1 MAATDSRLQNSDRN
15 ATGSAS
21 SSQILKS
28 RMAQALPESPDAATL
43 QNRTAALSDW
53 EEKAAQQRMQQEFQA
68 LKQRD
73 EEHKRKET
81 ELESLRQKQQEEINA
96 LRKALDDQKKV
107 LVELQKAEERD
118 RGAATGGC
126 CTVQ

>member
-1 MAATDSRLQNSDRN
+1 MAAMDSRLQNSDR
-15 ATGSAS
+15 AASSSAS
-21 SSQILKS
+21 NSQILKS
-28 RMAQALPESPDAATL
+28 RMAQTLPESPDAATL
-43 QNRTAALSDW
+43 QSRTAALNEW

-81 ELESLRQKQQEEINA
+81 ELEQLRQKQQEEISA

-118 RGAATGGC
+118 RGAASGGC
-126 CTVQ
+126 CTLQ